1 MKLTDNEDP
10 QERRAEPGQ
19 RDRSDCDC
27 QQKPR
32 QRNRHL
38 DLCLEQRPRKEGR
51 KMTVV
56 LLSFLLTITVRTW
69 GIAK

>member
-1 MKLTDNEDP
+1 MRIPRNVELSQVSAIVAVAIVSKN
-10 QERRAEPGQ
+10 PGT
-19 RDRSDCDC
+19 
-27 QQKPR
+27 
-32 QRNRHL
+32 RNRHL
-38 DLCLEQRPRKEGR
+38 DLRLERTPRKEGR